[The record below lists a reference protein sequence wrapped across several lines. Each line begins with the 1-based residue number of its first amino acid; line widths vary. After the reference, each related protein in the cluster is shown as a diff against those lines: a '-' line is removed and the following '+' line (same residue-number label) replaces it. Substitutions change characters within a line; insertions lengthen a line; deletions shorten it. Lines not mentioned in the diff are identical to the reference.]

1 MYFEIDLF
9 AAKLQN
15 RLNANTFELL
25 RYFDYNRIH
34 ENDKSHIY
42 QNFLAHHV

>member
-15 RLNANTFELL
+15 RLNASTFELL
-25 RYFDYNRIH
+25 KYFDYNRTY

-42 QNFLAHHV
+42 